1 MNYCCVNL
9 QVTSHCLE
17 NVGKWLYKDERVQK
31 RVSLK
36 VTQFSLQHSGKP
48 IFAPPVPDVSP
59 NVSFETVVMFVCLTP
74 TLSGPTE
81 KHC

>member
-17 NVGKWLYKDERVQK
+17 NAGKWLYKDERVQK

-36 VTQFSLQHSGKP
+36 VTQFSSVCSTQE
-48 IFAPPVPDVSP
+48 SP
-59 NVSFETVVMFVCLTP
+59 FVLHLSQMFPLMFPLKQLSCL
-74 TLSGPTE
+74 SV
-81 KHC
+81 